1 MDAAQRRFLAMKTV
15 TTAAAVLFACFAAG
29 SAAAQDASL
38 TAAYGEIRLN
48 AGFTP
53 DPYVVNVQAG
63 GSVNGAQLP
72 GACTGY
78 IASAPDF
85 EVTYSAGSL
94 PLVFR
99 TMSSEDTTLII
110 NGPDGQWYCDDDSYG
125 DGDAQVRFNRPQSGT
140 YDIWVGKFGSGGT
153 ASARLLITETP

>member
-1 MDAAQRRFLAMKTV
+1 MKNTALAI
-15 TTAAAVLFACFAAG
+15 AAAATLAFLGLAAP
-29 SAAAQDASL
+29 AAAQNASL
-38 TAAYGEIRLN
+38 TANYGEISLS

-53 DPYVVNVQAG
+53 DPYTVNIQAG
-63 GSVNGAQLP
+63 GSVDGSRLP
-72 GACTGY
+72 GSCTGY
-78 IASAPDF
+78 ISEAPDF

-99 TMSSEDTTLII
+99 TVSGADTTLII
-110 NGPDGQWYCDDDSYG
+110 NGPDGQWSCDDDSFG

-153 ASARLLITETP
+153 AAARLLITETP

>member
-1 MDAAQRRFLAMKTV
+1 MTKTAV
-15 TTAAAVLFACFAAG
+15 AIAAAATLAFLGLAAP
-29 SAAAQDASL
+29 AAAQNASL
-38 TAAYGEIRLN
+38 TANYGEISLS

-53 DPYVVNVQAG
+53 DPYTVNIQAG
-63 GSVNGAQLP
+63 GSVDGSRLP
-72 GACTGY
+72 GSCTGY
-78 IASAPDF
+78 ISEAPDF

-99 TMSSEDTTLII
+99 TVSGADTTLII
-110 NGPDGQWYCDDDSYG
+110 NGPDGQWYCDDDSFG

-153 ASARLLITETP
+153 AAARLLITETP